1 MRDTK
6 RKLTAA
12 VRASGTAV
20 RAGHTT
26 RLAVPVRAHFRATLA
41 MLLPRYSNMR
51 SITLLVGLVQPWGD
65 HFEGHF
71 EGQNGVSERQ
81 PESGSARVS

>member
-12 VRASGTAV
+12 VRASGTTV
-20 RAGHTT
+20 RADTT
-26 RLAVPVRAHFRATLA
+26 RLAVPVRAHFRTTLA

-51 SITLLVGLVQPWGD
+51 SIALLVRLGAAFGRSFRGAL
-65 HFEGHF
+65 
-71 EGQNGVSERQ
+71 
-81 PESGSARVS
+81 